1 MFSILNFLILKF
13 LIRKGFLMTPWP
25 FPLLLLI
32 PPLLQNPLLLPKRQD
47 LLPNCLL
54 LLLPLPMI
62 KKKAGKIWIGT
73 LKNSM
78 DWKKQSGKN
87 PPYQTRKKIFK
98 FIEGS
103 NSEDDKFLANLWLQ
117 KFDAFEEN
125 KLAKSP
131 TARPKSTRVPPMKPT
146 TNPTTVAEPSRKT
159 PSIPKVVKEVSSTG
173 HSDTPA
179 ALTSAMIQ
187 QWSVSFIEAVSQN
200 YAYDPKQG
208 EQNR

>member
-1 MFSILNFLILKF
+1 MKKT
-13 LIRKGFLMTPWP
+13 IRKEPTVAD
-25 FPLLLLI
+25 
-32 PPLLQNPLLLPKRQD
+32 KE
-47 LLPNCLL
+47 
-54 LLLPLPMI
+54 
-62 KKKAGKIWIGT
+62 
-73 LKNSM
+73 
-78 DWKKQSGKN
+78 
-87 PPYQTRKKIFK
+87 KIFK

-146 TNPTTVAEPSRKT
+146 TNPTIVAEPSRKT
-159 PSIPKVVKEVSSTG
+159 PSITNVVKEVSSTG

-179 ALTSAMIQ
+179 ALTFAMVQ
-187 QWSVSFIEAVSQN
+187 QWSVSFYESVSQN